1 MNESL
6 LEDHNTVAANVTQL
20 GKCSR
25 RKQENLSLD
34 PQSPHGSC
42 ILEHNWNTNPGEG

>member
-6 LEDHNTVAANVTQL
+6 LEDHNSVAVNVTQL
-20 GKCSR
+20 GKCSWSKR
-25 RKQENLSLD
+25 ENLSLD

-42 ILEHNWNTNPGEG
+42 ILEHNLNTNPSEG